1 MKTYI
6 WAVDAGHAW
15 LAVKVKELEELNIA
29 DKITDF
35 SYIKGATVYLEED
48 CDAATFIQAYEAKHG
63 VKPKTKEGKYW
74 DRQPCRSFARY
85 TATPKVQP
93 VVNTTAGR
101 HLVDYIDQRN
111 AWMAI
116 FDKDEIAFPLT
127 QAGAD
132 AIVDRLDGDLS
143 PENLHCDGEISQSQA
158 MAKYRF
164 YKLVAQELEAYCNS
178 TGLTYKEPMEL

>member
-15 LAVKVKELEELNIA
+15 LAVKTKELAELNIA
-29 DKITDF
+29 DKITEF

-48 CDAATFIQAYEAKHG
+48 CDARTFINAYTAKHG

-74 DRQPCRSFARY
+74 DRQPCRSFQRY
-85 TATPKVQP
+85 TATPEAQP
-93 VVNTTAGR
+93 VVNTQAGR

-111 AWMAI
+111 RWMAI
-116 FDKDEIAFPLT
+116 FDKDAVKFPLT

-143 PENLHCDGEISQSQA
+143 PENLHCDGEISHSQA

-164 YKLVAQELEAYCNS
+164 YKLVAQELEAYCS
-178 TGLTYKEPMEL
+178 TNGLVYKEPMEL